1 MKGKTSQDHRFFEVM
16 LILIVLAMT
25 CLLYQMQAHK
35 MVILYMFF
43 LPVVLSGY
51 FLGRS
56 ASAVLAVFST
66 VSVAIAIALDST
78 GFASYTSPVM
88 IGLVVTVWAGIL
100 GLTALL
106 VGTLCDERAAK
117 VNELH
122 AAYLGVVEVL
132 AKYLQGASSRGKA
145 RSVRVAELS
154 QSVAEK
160 LRLSQK
166 QIDDTRVGALLYD
179 VGNVEITTKL
189 ISKAVDTLESGA
201 GSDQKHTFRGMELV
215 HSLEPVLR
223 DAIPLLMNQDDAVQD
238 YIDDESGDLPRDMP
252 IGAQIIRAAR
262 AYDQLVCDGSGS
274 ERGMTPAEA
283 VATLRR
289 DTSARHNSLVL
300 EALKSLVAE
309 PMPKPAEQHI
319 HYV

>member
-1 MKGKTSQDHRFFEVM
+1 MHDKPQNHNRFFEIM

-56 ASAVLAVFST
+56 ASAVLAVLSA
-66 VSVAIAIALDST
+66 VSVAIAMALDSS
-78 GFASYTSPVM
+78 GFASYTSPLT

-100 GLTALL
+100 GWTALL
-106 VGTLCDERAAK
+106 VGTLCDERSAK

-145 RSVRVAELS
+145 RSIRVAELS
-154 QSVAEK
+154 QMVAERS
-160 LRLSQK
+160 RLSQK
-166 QIDDTRVGALLYD
+166 QIDDIRVGALLYD
-179 VGNVEITTKL
+179 MGNVEITTQL
-189 ISKAVDTLESGA
+189 ITKAVDTLESGA
-201 GSDQKHTFRGMELV
+201 GSNTKHTFRGMELV
-215 HSLEPVLR
+215 HSLAPVLR

-238 YIDDESGDLPRDMP
+238 YMDDESGDIPRDMP
-252 IGAQIIRAAR
+252 IGAKIIRAAR
-262 AYDQLVCDGSGS
+262 AYDLLIADAARSDGS
-274 ERGMTPAEA
+274 MTPAEA

-289 DTSARHNSLVL
+289 DTSANHDADVLRVLESLVS
-300 EALKSLVAE
+300 EES
-309 PMPKPAEQHI
+309 PRPAEQHV
-319 HYV
+319 YSV